1 MLWNSFHSYRIK
13 SFAYVVISKW
23 GRYWLKC
30 TWHNNQ
36 LFYFLLPYTCSSVAP
51 PDLPHFTLES
61 SQMLFNHIH
70 YKQAL
75 FFSFN
80 RKKDQRFVMNP
91 YCWYYVAFQVYYLIY
106 AVALSTLVKS
116 CPSSW
121 QSLIKYVIHMSISW
135 CGVVTSLCT
144 NCVHHF
150 VPDAD
155 VSDYIMFFFLLL
167 CKVVHN
173 QIVQFRYRA
182 SCLDRLYAM
191 WF

>member
-1 MLWNSFHSYRIK
+1 MLWNYFHSYRIK

-23 GRYWLKC
+23 GRYWFKC
-30 TWHNNQ
+30 TWQNNQ
-36 LFYFLLPYTCSSVAP
+36 LFYFLLPYTCCSVAP

-80 RKKDQRFVMNP
+80 IKKGQRFVMNP
-91 YCWYYVAFQVYYLIY
+91 YCWYYNGVNWCTLVTYVAFQVYYLIY
-106 AVALSTLVKS
+106 AVVLSTLVQS
-116 CPSSW
+116 CSSSW
-121 QSLIKYVIHMSISW
+121 QSLIKYVIHMFISW

-155 VSDYIMFFFLLL
+155 VSDYIMFFFFF
-167 CKVVHN
+167 CYYVRWYIIK
-173 QIVQFRYRA
+173 
-182 SCLDRLYAM
+182 
-191 WF
+191 

>member
-36 LFYFLLPYTCSSVAP
+36 LFYFLLPYTSSSVAP

-91 YCWYYVAFQVYYLIY
+91 YWWYYVAFQVYYLIY
-106 AVALSTLVKS
+106 AVALSTPREILSFFVTEFDQIRDS
-116 CPSSW
+116 YVYTVMRCGYFIVHQLCPPFCT
-121 QSLIKYVIHMSISW
+121 W
-135 CGVVTSLCT
+135 CGRFWLYYV
-144 NCVHHF
+144 
-150 VPDAD
+150 
-155 VSDYIMFFFLLL
+155 FFF
-167 CKVVHN
+167 CYYVRWYIIK
-173 QIVQFRYRA
+173 
-182 SCLDRLYAM
+182 
-191 WF
+191 

>member
-80 RKKDQRFVMNP
+80 RKKRPKVCNESILLVLRCISGILFNICRGFVNSLEILSFFVTEFDQIRDSYVYTVMRCGYFIVHQLCPPFCTWCGRF
-91 YCWYYVAFQVYYLIY
+91 WLYYV
-106 AVALSTLVKS
+106 
-116 CPSSW
+116 
-121 QSLIKYVIHMSISW
+121 
-135 CGVVTSLCT
+135 
-144 NCVHHF
+144 
-150 VPDAD
+150 
-155 VSDYIMFFFLLL
+155 FFF
-167 CKVVHN
+167 CFYVRWYIIK
-173 QIVQFRYRA
+173 
-182 SCLDRLYAM
+182 
-191 WF
+191 

>member
-36 LFYFLLPYTCSSVAP
+36 LFYFLLPYTCCSVAP
-51 PDLPHFTLES
+51 PDPPHFTLES
-61 SQMLFNHIH
+61 SQVLFNHIH

-121 QSLIKYVIHMSISW
+121 QSLIKYMIQCLYRDAVWLLHCAPTVSTILYLMRTFLII
-135 CGVVTSLCT
+135 LC
-144 NCVHHF
+144 
-150 VPDAD
+150 
-155 VSDYIMFFFLLL
+155 FFF
-167 CKVVHN
+167 CYYVRWYIIK
-173 QIVQFRYRA
+173 
-182 SCLDRLYAM
+182 
-191 WF
+191 